1 MSAQKKKIVI
11 RGPILTRS
19 GYGEQTRFAYRSLR
33 SRPDLFEVYLLPTGW
48 GNTSWIT
55 DDTPE
60 RKEIDNLI
68 ANTSNY
74 IRNCQQNGLNPFDAS
89 IQVTIP
95 QEWEKICPKNIGYT
109 AGTETTAISFK
120 WVESCKNVDKIIA
133 VSNHTK
139 NGFVNTVYEGQD
151 STTGNTVQAKCDV
164 PVDVVSFP
172 AKLVE
177 PEQLDFDPETKFNFL
192 VVAQWSE
199 RKNMATT
206 IQGFLR
212 QFNDNP
218 EVGLIIKTN
227 LAKNCLLDREACAVR
242 LKQYLTRYDKAP
254 VNGNPRQCKVYLL
267 HGGITDE
274 QMHGLYRH
282 PKVKALVNLAH
293 GEGFGLPMF
302 EAAQAGLPIL
312 APNWGGQ
319 KDYMN
324 ARIATTKKVGRKKS
338 KKTHARLKFY
348 GTAVDYEVGK
358 IQESAVWKDVLIA
371 ESSWCYPNEK
381 RYMAA
386 LKRLYTNYN
395 RVTEDAQTLKKH
407 IEENFSEEKQ
417 QEAFIKSVTDT
428 LEANASQPTSVVS
441 L

>member
-1 MSAQKKKIVI
+1 MSAQKKSIVI

-19 GYGEQTRFAYRSLR
+19 GYGEQTRFAYRSLK

-55 DDTPE
+55 DDTDE
-60 RKEIDNLI
+60 RKEIDNVI
-68 ANTSNY
+68 ANTSAH
-74 IRNCQQNGLNPFDAS
+74 IRTCQQNGINPFDAS

-120 WVESCKNVDKIIA
+120 WVEKCANVDKIIA

-139 NGFVNTVYEGQD
+139 EGFVNTVYEGQD
-151 STTGNTVQAKCDV
+151 ESGRSVQAKCTV
-164 PVDVVSFP
+164 PVDVVNFP
-172 AKLVE
+172 AKAVE
-177 PEQLDFDPETKFNFL
+177 PEQLDFEPETDFNFL

-199 RKNMATT
+199 RKNMTST
-206 IQGFLR
+206 LQGFLR

-218 EVGLIIKTN
+218 DVGLIIKTN
-227 LAKNCLLDREACAVR
+227 LAKNCLLDREACYSR
-242 LKQYLTRYDKAP
+242 LKQHLAAYDKKP
-254 VNGNPRQCKVYLL
+254 MDNKPRQCKVYLL

-282 PKVKALVNLAH
+282 PKIKALINLAH

-302 EAAQAGLPIL
+302 EAAQAGLPII

-324 ARIATTKKVGRKKS
+324 ARVGTNRKTARKKS
-338 KKTHARLKFY
+338 KKTHSRLKFL
-348 GTAVDYEVGK
+348 GTSVDYEIK
-358 IQESAVWKDVLIA
+358 RIQEVAVWKDILIP
-371 ESSWCYPNEK
+371 ESSWCFTNER
-381 RYMAA
+381 RYQSA
-386 LKRLYTNYN
+386 LKRVYTNYHKA
-395 RVTEDAQTLKKH
+395 EADAEALKEH
-407 IEENFSEEKQ
+407 VETNFSEEKQ
-417 QEAFIKSVTDT
+417 QNEFVESVLDT
-428 LEANASQPTSVVS
+428 LETNAAQPTSVMS